1 LLWAGVNGGGHDHIA
16 HKLKNWY
23 FRASFPDPTRIA
35 HMTTK
40 PTEPLAISQ
49 PDQLLAALD
58 NLLAFDLITR
68 KQARVLSL
76 LVSESGPITIE
87 RVGNALH
94 VRASKHHLR
103 ITTKGLV
110 RYL

>member
-1 LLWAGVNGGGHDHIA
+1 M
-16 HKLKNWY
+16 
-23 FRASFPDPTRIA
+23 PT
-35 HMTTK
+35 M

-49 PDQLLAALD
+49 PDQLRAALD

-76 LVSESGPITIE
+76 LISEANTITIE

-94 VRASKHHLR
+94 ARAGDRYLR
-103 ITTKGLV
+103 ITAKGLV